1 MQDEAKRVPH
11 YGLRKLSVGVASV
24 LLSTTLFFGVSAH
37 ADTTN
42 PDTQSS
48 ADETSQESNATGITN
63 QSAKSVTLS
72 DASDTDN
79 NQTKSGNNDE
89 ATAPQNNVRQDNQ
102 EQTVKTSS
110 NEEKSNDNDIN
121 KNSVKTTDAIDDV
134 TANNSSVNTKVDNK
148 TSSNS
153 LDNPNKNLLNGILNL
168 PTNYGLNKSAST
180 SVLNQL
186 SVEMVANDSDV
197 DTKTGEVIFVDK
209 ITGKKVGTW
218 STTGKVGEKIYYT
231 GLEYH
236 LPAGYLLSGNQSIS
250 GGNIITSD
258 GIPPVTAYVQ
268 KNINYY
274 LERKIIEHL
283 PTGDKI
289 IHQYVQFRTANRTF
303 EIGQTEGSLS
313 LAGNIVYG
321 SRTGQSINDGTIEYN
336 GKFAQN
342 TQSNPAMPSQKL
354 NAVTVD
360 QVDGYTV
367 KGGPVES
374 ISVEP
379 LESVDGLQQDSAIN
393 GSPVYVLNTI
403 DIYYEPKVSD
413 QTTHIIYQDTS
424 GNKVKTDTVS
434 GKPGQTV
441 DTKSSVPAGWEIADS
456 SAVKTVPKTI
466 TFTDGKTVPDTII
479 TIEHIVTIVTP
490 DTPKT
495 DIPTGPVPG
504 NPDNNYP
511 SIDQSSLK
519 KKTVTR
525 TIYAKYPSG
534 ETKVLTKQQV
544 EFQTTV
550 AVDHATGQVTTT
562 GFKTKDA
569 KTGEWI
575 NDYGMWTEYNV
586 PTVNGFKSDQSQV
599 QSKEINGDA
608 QDQNVYITYTP
619 IEDNYD
625 YVIARRITEK
635 IPNKPDKVVYQYI
648 EYRNVA
654 SSSHDSDG
662 EKVTNSYAS
671 RYGEDANGQIAWT

>member
-1 MQDEAKRVPH
+1 MVSKNNFKNKMQDEAKRVPH

-274 LERKIIEHL
+274 LERKVIEHL

-342 TQSNPAMPSQKL
+342 TQSNPA
-354 NAVTVD
+354 
-360 QVDGYTV
+360 
-367 KGGPVES
+367 
-374 ISVEP
+374 
-379 LESVDGLQQDSAIN
+379 
-393 GSPVYVLNTI
+393 
-403 DIYYEPKVSD
+403 PK
-413 QTTHIIYQDTS
+413 
-424 GNKVKTDTVS
+424 
-434 GKPGQTV
+434 
-441 DTKSSVPAGWEIADS
+441 
-456 SAVKTVPKTI
+456 
-466 TFTDGKTVPDTII
+466 
-479 TIEHIVTIVTP
+479 
-490 DTPKT
+490 
-495 DIPTGPVPG
+495 
-504 NPDNNYP
+504 
-511 SIDQSSLK
+511 
-519 KKTVTR
+519 
-525 TIYAKYPSG
+525 
-534 ETKVLTKQQV
+534 
-544 EFQTTV
+544 FQ
-550 AVDHATGQVTTT
+550 
-562 GFKTKDA
+562 
-569 KTGEWI
+569 E
-575 NDYGMWTEYNV
+575 
-586 PTVNGFKSDQSQV
+586 
-599 QSKEINGDA
+599 
-608 QDQNVYITYTP
+608 
-619 IEDNYD
+619 
-625 YVIARRITEK
+625 
-635 IPNKPDKVVYQYI
+635 
-648 EYRNVA
+648 
-654 SSSHDSDG
+654 
-662 EKVTNSYAS
+662 
-671 RYGEDANGQIAWT
+671 